1 MSRFHSWPII
11 FTGPM
16 TSFFF
21 YRISNATGFVMR
33 LAESTAKR
41 MEKQKVYLIYNLTE
55 VRMKANRR
63 GYHQPV
69 SVYL

>member
-1 MSRFHSWPII
+1 MNRYHSWPII

-21 YRISNATGFVMR
+21 YRILSATGSVMR
-33 LAESTAKR
+33 LAESTAER

-55 VRMKANRR
+55 VRMKAKRR